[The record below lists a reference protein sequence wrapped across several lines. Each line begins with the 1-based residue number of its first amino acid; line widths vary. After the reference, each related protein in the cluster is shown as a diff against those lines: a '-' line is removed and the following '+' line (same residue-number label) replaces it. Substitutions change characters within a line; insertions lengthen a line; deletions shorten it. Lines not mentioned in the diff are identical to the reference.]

1 MENSNTTNKV
11 FSNFIWRFAER
22 CGAQGVTFVVS
33 IVLARLLDPSVY
45 GTVALVTVFTTIMQ
59 VFVDSGMGSALI
71 QKKDADDLDFS
82 SVFYFNIM
90 MCSVLYLIMF
100 VAAPFIAAFYKT
112 PELTSVVRVL
122 SLILI
127 ISGVKNVQ
135 QAYVSKNMLFKKF
148 FFSTLGGTIGAAI
161 VGITM
166 AYLGFG
172 VWALVA
178 QMLFN
183 TAVDTTILWI
193 TVKWRPKKM
202 FSLERL
208 KGLFSYGWKLLV
220 SSLIDTVYRDLS
232 QLIIGKK
239 YSKNDL
245 AQYNQG
251 SKFPAL
257 IVSNINTSI
266 DSVLLPTMSKEQDNP
281 EIVKSMTRRS
291 IKISTYIIM
300 PFMVGL
306 AVCAEPLVSL
316 ILTDKWLPCVPFLR
330 IFCFSYAFWPIHTAN
345 LNAIKAMG
353 RSDLFLILE
362 ILKKAIGL
370 IAILIT
376 MWISVMAMAY
386 SLIVTSVLSQLIN
399 SYPNKK
405 LLNYSYA
412 QQFKDMLPQ
421 ICASLFM
428 GVVVY
433 CVQFLGFNSL
443 ITLLIQVPV
452 GVLLYVGISKLFRI
466 DSFEYVIATVKGL
479 FATKNK
485 KEESE

>member
-1 MENSNTTNKV
+1 
-11 FSNFIWRFAER
+11 
-22 CGAQGVTFVVS
+22 
-33 IVLARLLDPSVY
+33 
-45 GTVALVTVFTTIMQ
+45 
-59 VFVDSGMGSALI
+59 
-71 QKKDADDLDFS
+71 
-82 SVFYFNIM
+82 
-90 MCSVLYLIMF
+90 
-100 VAAPFIAAFYKT
+100 
-112 PELTSVVRVL
+112 
-122 SLILI
+122 
-127 ISGVKNVQ
+127 
-135 QAYVSKNMLFKKF
+135 
-148 FFSTLGGTIGAAI
+148 
-161 VGITM
+161 
-166 AYLGFG
+166 
-172 VWALVA
+172 
-178 QMLFN
+178 
-183 TAVDTTILWI
+183 
-193 TVKWRPKKM
+193 
-202 FSLERL
+202 
-208 KGLFSYGWKLLV
+208 
-220 SSLIDTVYRDLS
+220 
-232 QLIIGKK
+232 
-239 YSKNDL
+239 
-245 AQYNQG
+245 
-251 SKFPAL
+251 
-257 IVSNINTSI
+257 
-266 DSVLLPTMSKEQDNP
+266 
-281 EIVKSMTRRS
+281 
-291 IKISTYIIM
+291 
-300 PFMVGL
+300 MVGL

-353 RSDLFLILE
+353 SSDLFLILE

>member
-1 MENSNTTNKV
+1 MSSNKV

-112 PELTSVVRVL
+112 PELTPVVRVL

>member
-1 MENSNTTNKV
+1 MSSNKV